1 MQARQKF
8 RIISICLLFVIQALF
23 LVAIFVENTHSY
35 IVLAFIGL
43 LSLLILYSYL
53 KSPIHHHRHE
63 YESIKIAIWVPVG
76 AIASYYFNQIFGL
89 GPVLGAAL
97 TGTIASFIPNI
108 NKNSSYLPHLPA
120 AIYCGAFV
128 GMSNAQ
134 VAHGFSFILAASI
147 FTAIFLIVSKSLLN
161 GVGGKLG
168 TLAFLGVSLT
178 YLLLYIF
185 K

>member
-1 MQARQKF
+1 MQMRQKF
-8 RIISICLLFVIQALF
+8 RILSIGLLFVIQALF

-35 IVLAFIGL
+35 IILFFIGL
-43 LSLLILYSYL
+43 ISLFILYSYL
-53 KSPIHHHRHE
+53 RSPLHHHAHE
-63 YESIKIAIWVPVG
+63 YESIKIAAWVPLG
-76 AIASYYFNQIFGL
+76 AMSCYYLNQIFGL

-97 TGTIASFIPNI
+97 TGTVASFIPNI
-108 NKNSSYLPHLPA
+108 NKNSRYLPHLPA

-134 VAHGFSFILAASI
+134 VAHGFYFILTASI
-147 FTAIFLIVSKSLLN
+147 FTAILLVVSKSLLD

-178 YLLLYIF
+178 YLLLYLL

>member
-1 MQARQKF
+1 
-8 RIISICLLFVIQALF
+8 
-23 LVAIFVENTHSY
+23 
-35 IVLAFIGL
+35 
-43 LSLLILYSYL
+43 
-53 KSPIHHHRHE
+53 
-63 YESIKIAIWVPVG
+63 
-76 AIASYYFNQIFGL
+76 
-89 GPVLGAAL
+89 
-97 TGTIASFIPNI
+97 
-108 NKNSSYLPHLPA
+108 
-120 AIYCGAFV
+120 
-128 GMSNAQ
+128 MSNAQ

>member
-1 MQARQKF
+1 MQARHRF
-8 RIISICLLFVIQALF
+8 RTASICLLFVIQALF
-23 LVAIFVENTHSY
+23 LLAIFVENRNSY
-35 IVLAFIGL
+35 LILAFIGL

-53 KSPIHHHRHE
+53 RSPIHHHKHE
-63 YESIKIAIWVPVG
+63 YESIRIAVWVPVG
-76 AIASYYFNQIFGL
+76 AIISYYFNHTFGL

-97 TGTIASFIPNI
+97 TGTLGSFIPNI
-108 NKNSSYLPHLPA
+108 NKDSTYLPHLPA

-134 VAHGFSFILAASI
+134 VSHGFSFVLAASI

>member
-1 MQARQKF
+1 
-8 RIISICLLFVIQALF
+8 
-23 LVAIFVENTHSY
+23 
-35 IVLAFIGL
+35 
-43 LSLLILYSYL
+43 
-53 KSPIHHHRHE
+53 
-63 YESIKIAIWVPVG
+63 
-76 AIASYYFNQIFGL
+76 
-89 GPVLGAAL
+89 
-97 TGTIASFIPNI
+97 
-108 NKNSSYLPHLPA
+108 
-120 AIYCGAFV
+120 
-128 GMSNAQ
+128 